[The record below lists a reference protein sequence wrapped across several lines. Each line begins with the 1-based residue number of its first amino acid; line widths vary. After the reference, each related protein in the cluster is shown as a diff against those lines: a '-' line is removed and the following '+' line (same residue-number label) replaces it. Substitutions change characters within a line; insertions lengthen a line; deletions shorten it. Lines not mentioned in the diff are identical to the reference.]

1 MSNLKKKDYESCT
14 SRSIFFRI
22 IFCRWNF
29 CSLEVGRR
37 WASAYD
43 WVLVKQKLVSSF
55 HLFQTVAPY
64 DPRVNPQVR
73 INVPQPPMANNDYTQ
88 ELCDKLEI
96 KNPIVEYFKL
106 VESGSISVNARS
118 SCGDDFNSSDLSF
131 VTSFS
136 STPGN
141 RRNRGSF
148 FGSDK
153 ASNITG
159 NDPNEL
165 DLGCSSG
172 DDSGNEQAKSGF
184 DGVEE
189 FFMESFSKSSLPL
202 ADESEV
208 FKSLNSTLEQSRTDP
223 SAIDISA
230 IGDDPKD
237 KTSDKKVDIS
247 VTSESG
253 GFIHSTP
260 IVAKT
265 FKRRNTIAR
274 NDTSTWDLLF
284 NVLDYFWCVV
294 IYCSVWLL
302 NLFLIS
308 FSQKLE

>member
-1 MSNLKKKDYESCT
+1 MT
-14 SRSIFFRI
+14 
-22 IFCRWNF
+22 
-29 CSLEVGRR
+29 
-37 WASAYD
+37 
-43 WVLVKQKLVSSF
+43 VKQKLISSF

-153 ASNITG
+153 VSNITG

-230 IGDDPKD
+230 IGDDSKD

-247 VTSESG
+247 VSSEGG

-265 FKRRNTIAR
+265 FKRRNTIGR
-274 NDTSTWDLLF
+274 NDTST
-284 NVLDYFWCVV
+284 
-294 IYCSVWLL
+294 
-302 NLFLIS
+302 
-308 FSQKLE
+308 